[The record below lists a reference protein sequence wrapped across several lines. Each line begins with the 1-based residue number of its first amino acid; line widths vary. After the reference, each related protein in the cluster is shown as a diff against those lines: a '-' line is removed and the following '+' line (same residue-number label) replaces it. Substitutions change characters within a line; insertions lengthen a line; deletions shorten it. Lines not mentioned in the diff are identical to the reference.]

1 MNNEVEYEVILTS
14 VRIAKA
20 LGVKNLK
27 QRSDSNL
34 IVGQITNEY
43 EVKEERMKRYLKLT
57 SQLIDDF
64 DDARFKQ
71 IPRENNSVANE
82 VSKLASNE
90 DTPERI
96 GLYMEVLTI
105 PSIEGLQ
112 AFFVQQSST

>member
-43 EVKEERMKRYLKLT
+43 EVKEERMKT
-57 SQLIDDF
+57 
-64 DDARFKQ
+64 
-71 IPRENNSVANE
+71 
-82 VSKLASNE
+82 
-90 DTPERI
+90 
-96 GLYMEVLTI
+96 
-105 PSIEGLQ
+105 
-112 AFFVQQSST
+112 